1 MKQWIPFGEG
11 EYLVEQ
17 AYLMTPDQSAV
28 MLEDSFIKVYT
39 DATGMRQMNGRC
51 FVQNYLVVEL
61 LENNDRIDLLLNL
74 GGEFKYLCQEPLLH
88 AGKVFAP
95 KVKASLQFTPSR
107 PWNPLLAD
115 DFDEKVSR
123 LRFIS
128 AD

>member
-17 AYLMTPDQSAV
+17 AFLYAPDQTAV
-28 MLEDSFIKVYT
+28 MLDDPFIKVYT
-39 DATGMRQMNGRC
+39 DASGMRQMNGRC

-88 AGKVFAP
+88 AGKVFTP
-95 KVKASLQFTPSR
+95 NVKASLQFTPSR
-107 PWNPLLAD
+107 PWNPLPEEGFD
-115 DFDEKVSR
+115 DLVANLS
-123 LRFIS
+123 LL
-128 AD
+128 